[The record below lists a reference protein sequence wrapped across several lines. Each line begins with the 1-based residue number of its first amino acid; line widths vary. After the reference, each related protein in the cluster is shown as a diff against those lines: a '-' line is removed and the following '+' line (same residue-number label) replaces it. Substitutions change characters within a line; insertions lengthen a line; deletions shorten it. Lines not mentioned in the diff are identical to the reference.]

1 MTEIY
6 QANVASEA
14 HRATVKILFEEYLFW
29 ANGKLEE
36 HFDISFNI
44 PEMIAGDMATLEKFT
59 PPKGHL
65 LLADLDGETAG
76 LACIRQ
82 IRSDVAEIKRMYV
95 RPVFRRRGVGRDLVE
110 AAIAHSKQ
118 DGYNA
123 VFLDSARFMKSAHA
137 LYQSCGFELYEEYPE
152 SEIPPEFRQNW
163 VFMRYQIADTD

>member
-6 QANVASEA
+6 HANITGDA
-14 HRATVKILFEEYLFW
+14 HRATVKTLFGEYLLW

-65 LLADLDGETAG
+65 LLADLDGEMAG

-82 IRSDVAEIKRMYV
+82 IRDDVAEIKRMYV
-95 RPVFRRRGVGRDLVE
+95 RPTYRRRGVGRDLVQ
-110 AAIAHSKQ
+110 AAIDVSRK
-118 DGYNA
+118 DGYRA
-123 VFLDSARFMKSAHA
+123 VFLDSARFMTAAHA
-137 LYQSCGFELYEEYPE
+137 LYQSCGFELFEEYPE
-152 SEIPPEFRQNW
+152 SEIPPQFRENW
-163 VFMRYQIADTD
+163 VFMRYLLSGSD